1 MWGTAIICG
10 LPTEMPGLEKM
21 EGTGI
26 KSLVITGTLVTA
38 KTVGGYIERMC
49 SYLLGEGFDA
59 AACAVLVEIE
69 TKAVN
74 AGLITWEEVGQIEAK
89 YYEI

>member
-1 MWGTAIICG
+1 M
-10 LPTEMPGLEKM
+10 
-21 EGTGI
+21 

>member
-1 MWGTAIICG
+1 M
-10 LPTEMPGLEKM
+10 
-21 EGTGI
+21 
-26 KSLVITGTLVTA
+26 KSLIITGTLVTA
-38 KTVGGYIERMC
+38 KTAEGYIERMC

-89 YYEI
+89 YHEI